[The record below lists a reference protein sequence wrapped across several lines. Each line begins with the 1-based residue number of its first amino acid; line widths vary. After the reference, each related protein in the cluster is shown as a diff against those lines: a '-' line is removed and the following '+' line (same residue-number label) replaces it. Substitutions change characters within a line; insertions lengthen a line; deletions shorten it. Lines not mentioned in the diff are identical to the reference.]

1 MRSTIEKIGA
11 TGWALRCPLHG
22 LIANE
27 NDRSLIEDMQR
38 RHDEQCTGEKKP
50 DQE

>member
-1 MRSTIEKIGA
+1 MRTTIEKIGL
-11 TGWALRCPLHG
+11 TGWVLRCPLHG

-38 RHDEQCTGEKKP
+38 RHNQRCTNEKKP